1 MFSSKRRN
9 ETATL
14 TSSGIRRSFFGNN
27 PQSSF
32 FAAPSNTLQQQPAP
46 KLPEFSVKH
55 FVNGNFANFDAQ
67 YDVIGPK
74 PSTGTLFISHGVH
87 MNYPK
92 HMTKGERTTFE
103 NDFVRSVHNGWSD
116 KHKLSLNEPG
126 FSPYECKVDVNAH
139 IEDEPK
145 DAHTVIDVIKPKAN
159 EKRFR
164 SRVSG
169 ATKKEDSETTH
180 KAKMDFRD
188 PTVEEDTKIDEAD
201 LIQQVGSFD
210 FDSDVINKDCQED
223 IQKIKDFINAIP
235 KPDDPEECT
244 FSLHLVGRASSEGN
258 AAYNKKLSEKRM
270 KAVEKELESLSGLC
284 FSVTEAAGEVEATTG
299 GEFRR
304 VNVGVFISRKDKKS
318 KTKQNVAAHEFG
330 HMIGLGDEY
339 IDTKGEIP
347 NSRIKFF
354 GDDPTHF
361 DAVKQVV
368 DEDAANELRIQ
379 NSESIMSRGNEVKRG
394 HYVMFVAALDIM
406 TRPEIE
412 KATGNK
418 DAKWSVE

>member
-1 MFSSKRRN
+1 MFSSKRRFSPDV
-9 ETATL
+9 
-14 TSSGIRRSFFGNN
+14 SSGIRRSFFGNN

-32 FAAPSNTLQQQPAP
+32 FAAPANTIQQQLAP
-46 KLPEFSVKH
+46 KLPEFSVKQ

-67 YDVIGPK
+67 YDVVGPK

-87 MNYPK
+87 MNYPATMDK
-92 HMTKGERTTFE
+92 SERTTFE
-103 NDFVRSVHNGWSD
+103 NDFVKSVHDKWSD
-116 KHKLSLNEPG
+116 KHLLTLNEPG
-126 FSPYECKVDVNAH
+126 FSPYQCNVDVSAH
-139 IEDEPK
+139 VEEKPK
-145 DAHTVIDVIKPKAN
+145 DAHTVIDVVKPKTN

-169 ATKKEDSETTH
+169 VTKEENSETTH

-188 PTVEEDTKIDEAD
+188 PTVEEETKLDVPD
-201 LIQQVGSFD
+201 LIQQVGNFD
-210 FDSDVINKDCQED
+210 FDSDAINKDCAED

-235 KPDDPEECT
+235 KPDDPEQCT
-244 FSLHLVGRASSEGN
+244 YSLHLVGRASSEGN
-258 AAYNKKLSEKRM
+258 AGYNKKLSEKRM
-270 KAVEKELESLSGLC
+270 KAVEKELESVPGLC
-284 FSVTEAAGEVEATTG
+284 LSITEAGGEEEATTG
-299 GEFRR
+299 AEFRR
-304 VNVGVFISRKDKKS
+304 VNVGVFISNKDKKS

-339 IDTKGEIP
+339 VETKPEIP
-347 NSRIKFF
+347 NSRIKYF

-361 DAVKQVV
+361 DTVKQIV

-394 HYVMFVAALDIM
+394 HYIMFVAALDIM

-418 DAKWSVE
+418 DAKWKVE